1 MERQRQPLVRRDRG
15 AVLGTVATAVLLVL
29 SCGIA
34 PVALALA
41 PRPGETV
48 IVLTLRPDAAIP
60 RPILGSNARILTAS
74 PQGHFVTV
82 PDASRDL
89 VADLYRN
96 GATLVL
102 AAAPLIG
109 CLPRGTL
116 SPSFR
121 TERRP

>member
-1 MERQRQPLVRRDRG
+1 MEIQRQTSVRRERG
-15 AVLGTVATAVLLVL
+15 AVLRTVATAALLIL
-29 SCGIA
+29 SCGMA

-48 IVLTLRPDAAIP
+48 IVLTLRPDGAIP
-60 RPILGSNARILTAS
+60 RPVLVSNARILTAS

-82 PDASRDL
+82 PEASRDL

-102 AAAPLIG
+102 AAAPLVG

-116 SPSFR
+116 SHSFR